1 MRNHLRKKVAHTRVP
16 IIIFKNILLLQSYK
30 LSLFEKLNRIH
41 WPNKPPMICGESFS
55 SPISKPKKPSLSSM
69 DVPNTQKPSRK
80 GSEDAVSKKF
90 SISIARIQ

>member
-1 MRNHLRKKVAHTRVP
+1 
-16 IIIFKNILLLQSYK
+16 
-30 LSLFEKLNRIH
+30 
-41 WPNKPPMICGESFS
+41 MICGESFS